1 MMSEL
6 QLALLSAADIGA
18 DVGEGVGVAT
28 VAAVGVDV
36 GAGVGVATGA
46 TDCQRR
52 PWSRYR

>member
-1 MMSEL
+1 MSEL

-36 GAGVGVATGA
+36 SAGVGVATGA